1 MVKSIKY
8 GVIPRPQAW
17 IPSGPV
23 ALTDATMQARKENV
37 LRRMKEKNLDVL
49 CIYADREHGGNF
61 GYLTGFEPRFEE
73 AMLILHNDG
82 SAFLMLG
89 NESLRMGQYSRLQN
103 TVVHVPYF
111 SLPNQPMGNAH
122 TFIHMLREAGL
133 CGGMSAGIV
142 GWKMFTSDLDD
153 NTQIYEV
160 PHFIV
165 HAISE
170 AVGNGGTSGNGKTI
184 NAADIFLCPESG
196 LRTISNANEI
206 AHFEYGATLASN
218 CILRAMDA
226 IEIGKTEMDIA
237 DYLAAKGQPITVQT
251 ICATGERFTNAEV
264 APRNKAISLGD
275 TFSLTM
281 GLRGGLTSRAGYIAR
296 TEADLP
302 EQAGDYLDALAKP
315 YYAAAVKW
323 YETIAIGLSGG
334 KMYKTIQDVL
344 PQLEYGW
351 KLNPGH
357 LLSSEEWLSSPIYPD
372 SQMKIRSGMLF
383 QMDIIPKKAGYGGS
397 NAEDGI
403 AVADAQLRE
412 ALKLEYPAVYE
423 RMMHRRRYMT
433 EVLGIQLHDEILP
446 MSNTSGYLRPL
457 LLEMDKAFY
466 KATND

>member
-1 MVKSIKY
+1 MVNNIKY
-8 GVIPRPQAW
+8 GAIPKPQSL
-17 IPSGPV
+17 IPDGPV
-23 ALTDATMQARKENV
+23 ALTYATMQARKENV
-37 LRRMKEKNLDVL
+37 IRRMKEKGLDVL

-73 AMLILHNDG
+73 AILVLHSDG

-122 TFIHMLREAGL
+122 TFIQMLNEAGL
-133 CGGMSAGIV
+133 SKGMSAGIV
-142 GWKMFTSDLDD
+142 GWKMFTSVLDD
-153 NTQIYEV
+153 NEQIYEV

-165 HAISE
+165 HAIKE
-170 AVGNGGTSGNGKTI
+170 TVGIGGNTI
-184 NAADIFLCPESG
+184 NAGDIFLCPENG
-196 LRTISNANEI
+196 VRATNNANEI

-218 CILRAMDA
+218 CILNAMDA
-226 IEIGKTEMDIA
+226 IAIGKTEMDIA
-237 DYLAAKGQPITVQT
+237 EYLAAKGQPITVQT

-264 APRNKAISLGD
+264 APRNKAVSLGD

-281 GLRGGLTSRAGYIAR
+281 GLRGGLTSRAGYIAK

-302 EQAGDYLDALAKP
+302 EHAHDYLDALAKP
-315 YYAAAVKW
+315 YFAAAVKW
-323 YETIAIGLSGG
+323 YETVNIGLRGSD
-334 KMYKTIQDVL
+334 MYKAIQHVL
-344 PQLEYGW
+344 PQQEYGW

-372 SQMKIRSGMLF
+372 SQVKIRSGMLL

-397 NAEDGI
+397 NAEDGV

-412 ALKLEYPAVYE
+412 ALEREYPAVYE
-423 RMMHRRRYMT
+423 RMLHRRRYMT
-433 EVLGIQLHDEILP
+433 EVLGIRLHDEILP

-457 LLEMDKAFY
+457 LLDMDRALY
-466 KATND
+466 KASID